1 MVEQPRARAVRT
13 RKDAGPGDVAV
24 PGGIKKSTVATTAY
38 FLPEEAARLHGV
50 AAEMGVSLHEMVIIA
65 LDGVL
70 ARRGEQPVRR
80 YSARR

>member
-1 MVEQPRARAVRT
+1 MEQPRVRATRQRKDPAVR
-13 RKDAGPGDVAV
+13 DVASL
-24 PGGIKKSTVATTAY
+24 GGIKRSTVATTAY
-38 FLPEEAARLHGV
+38 FLPEEAVRLHGI

-70 ARRGEQPVRR
+70 AKRGEQPVRR